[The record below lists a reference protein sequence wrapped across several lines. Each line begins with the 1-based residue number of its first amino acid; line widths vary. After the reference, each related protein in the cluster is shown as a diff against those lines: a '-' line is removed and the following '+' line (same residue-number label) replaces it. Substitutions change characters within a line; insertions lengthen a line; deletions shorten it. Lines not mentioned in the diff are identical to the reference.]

1 MKASRILMSVFA
13 LAALVGCSQN
23 HEENEVV
30 GGGEVE
36 KSYLSVNVKS
46 SEDLSRAIGD
56 YEDGTEEE
64 KKVTNA
70 HFFFFDA
77 AGDPVSVS
85 SDKNYIAKTIS
96 DDDFDDEGTAKNT
109 IESVG
114 QVLVLDKT
122 QGPVVSQL
130 VVVLNWA
137 YNGAS
142 MNLSKLKGQLVVESA
157 LKSANGFVMSNSVW
171 MNSDKSVK
179 DTALITSANLAESAK
194 AAEDNPVTVYV
205 ERLAARVKVNTG
217 EGIFDPGVE
226 AAGEDVK
233 VKILGWDLIA
243 TQPNTKLVKAI
254 DTSWTNDALGF
265 AWNNAANFRSH
276 WAVPETAT
284 VNNAFTYEQL
294 TNKLDAVEYCG
305 EHVGVKDDV
314 NNTKVVFAA
323 QLVADDGSGTLKPL
337 ELAQWYG
344 AEYAGTGA
352 LLAAVA
358 PTLKNELMHMTEDA
372 GVKTYTSIDDSQIQC
387 VAGLPGTDSYEVSFQ
402 LAEGVPTDDWYRY
415 DGAKYH
421 EVTDVNAVLAA
432 IDPALVYKDGKTY
445 YSVDIKHYGDKAVGV
460 IRNHSYTIKVTGVN
474 GLGTPVYN
482 PNSNIVKPA
491 VPKERYTYLESE
503 INVLAWSLVE
513 QEAVLG
519 Q

>member
-56 YEDGTEEE
+56 YEDGTDEE

-77 AGDPVSVS
+77 AGNSVSVTN
-85 SDKNYIAKTIS
+85 DGKNYIAKTIS

-137 YNGAS
+137 YKGAS
-142 MNLSKLKGQLVVESA
+142 MDLSTLKGQLVAESA
-157 LKSANGFVMSNSVW
+157 LKGDNGFVMSNSVW

-179 DTALITSANLAESAK
+179 DTALITSANLAESK
-194 AAEDNPVTVYV
+194 TAAEAKPVTVYV

-217 EGIFDPGVE
+217 AGIFDPGVE
-226 AAGEDVK
+226 AAGEDVQ

-265 AWNNAANFRSH
+265 AWNNAAHFRSH
-276 WAVPETAT
+276 WAVPEADA
-284 VNNAFTYEQL
+284 VNNAFTYAQL

-305 EHVGVKDDV
+305 EHVGVKDGD

-344 AEYAGTGA
+344 AEYAGTDN
-352 LLAAVA
+352 LLKAVA
-358 PTLKNELMHMTEDA
+358 PTLKNELMHKDVDE
-372 GVKTYTSIDDSQIQC
+372 TYTSIDDSQIQC

-415 DGAKYH
+415 DGATYTA
-421 EVTDVNAVLAA
+421 VDANAVLAA

-460 IRNHSYTIKVTGVN
+460 IRNHSYTINVTGVN

-482 PNSNIVKPA
+482 PNSNIVEPA
-491 VPKERYTYLESE
+491 VPMERYTYLESE

-513 QEAVLG
+513 QDAVLG
-519 Q
+519 N

>member
-1 MKASRILMSVFA
+1 MSVFA

-46 SEDLSRAIGD
+46 TESLTRAD
-56 YEDGTEEE
+56 EVYEDGTADE
-64 KKVTNA
+64 KSVSSA

-77 AGDPVSVS
+77 AGAPVSVS
-85 SDKNYIAKTIS
+85 GDKNYIANTIS
-96 DDDFDDEGTAKNT
+96 VTDEGKSNT

-137 YNGAS
+137 YKGES
-142 MNLSKLKGQLVVESA
+142 MNLSA
-157 LKSANGFVMSNSVW
+157 LKSQLVAESDLKGDNGFVMSNSVW
-171 MNSDKSVK
+171 MNSDNSVH
-179 DTALITSANLAESAK
+179 DTALITSANLAESK
-194 AAEDNPVTVYV
+194 EAADENPVTVYV

-217 EGIFDPGVE
+217 AGIFDPGVK
-226 AAGEDVK
+226 AAGEDVQ

-265 AWNNAANFRSH
+265 AWNNADNFRSH
-276 WAVPETAT
+276 WALPKADA
-284 VNNAFTYEQL
+284 VNNAFTYAQL

-305 EHVGVKDDV
+305 EHVGVKDGD

-344 AEYAGTGA
+344 AEYAGTDN
-352 LLAAVA
+352 LLKAVA
-358 PTLKNELMHMTEDA
+358 PTLKNELMHKDVDE
-372 GVKTYTSIDDSQIQC
+372 TYTSIDDSQIQC

-415 DGAKYH
+415 DGANYTP
-421 EVTDVNAVLAA
+421 VTNPNAVLAA
-432 IDPALVYKDGKTY
+432 IEPARIYKSGQTY

-460 IRNHSYTIKVTGVN
+460 IRNHSYTINVTGVN

-482 PNSNIVKPA
+482 PNSNIVEPA
-491 VPKERYTYLESE
+491 VPMERYTYLESE

-513 QEAVLG
+513 QDAELG
-519 Q
+519 N

>member
-56 YEDGTEEE
+56 YEDGTDEE

-77 AGDPVSVS
+77 AGAPVSVS
-85 SDKNYIAKTIS
+85 GDKNYIANTIS
-96 DDDFDDEGTAKNT
+96 VTDEGKSNT

-137 YNGAS
+137 YKGES
-142 MNLSKLKGQLVVESA
+142 MNLSA
-157 LKSANGFVMSNSVW
+157 LKSQLVAESDLKGDNGFVMSNSVW
-171 MNSDKSVK
+171 MNSDNSVH
-179 DTALITSANLAESAK
+179 DTALITSANLAESK
-194 AAEDNPVTVYV
+194 EAADKNPVTVYV
-205 ERLAARVKVNTG
+205 ERLAARVKVNLGEG

-233 VKILGWDLIA
+233 VQILGWDLIA

-254 DTSWTNDALGF
+254 DTSWTNAALGF
-265 AWNNAANFRSH
+265 AWNNAAHFRSH
-276 WAVPETAT
+276 WALPEKAT

-294 TNKLDAVEYCG
+294 SNELTDVEYCG
-305 EHVGVKDDV
+305 EHVGVKDGD

-323 QLVADDGSGTLKPL
+323 QLVTVDGSGNPTPL

-344 AEYAGTGA
+344 AEYAGTDN
-352 LLAAVA
+352 LLKAVA
-358 PTLKNELMHMTEDA
+358 PTLKNELMHKDVDE
-372 GVKTYTSIDDSQIQC
+372 TYTSIDDSQIQC

-402 LAEGVPTDDWYRY
+402 LAEGEPTDNWYRY
-415 DGAKYH
+415 DGATYTA
-421 EVTDVNAVLAA
+421 VDANAVLAA

-460 IRNHSYTIKVTGVN
+460 IRNHSYTINVTGVN

-482 PNSNIVKPA
+482 PNSNIVEPA
-491 VPKERYTYLESE
+491 VPMERYTYLESE

-513 QEAVLG
+513 QDAVLG
-519 Q
+519 E

>member
-77 AGDPVSVS
+77 AGAPVSVAG
-85 SDKNYIAKTIS
+85 DKNYIANTIS
-96 DDDFDDEGTAKNT
+96 VTDEGESNT

-137 YNGAS
+137 YNGES
-142 MNLSKLKGQLVVESA
+142 MNLSVLKSQLVAENALKG
-157 LKSANGFVMSNSVW
+157 ANGFVMSNSVW

-179 DTALITSANLAESAK
+179 DTALITSANLAESK
-194 AAEDNPVTVYV
+194 TAAEHNPVTVYV
-205 ERLAARVKVNTG
+205 ERLAARVKVDKG
-217 EGIFDPGVE
+217 DGIFDPGVD

-233 VKILGWDLIA
+233 VQILKWGLIA

-276 WAVPETAT
+276 WAVPETDA
-284 VNNAFTYEQL
+284 VNNTFTYAQL
-294 TNKLDAVEYCG
+294 TNELDAVEYCG
-305 EHVGVKDDV
+305 EHVGVKDGD

-344 AEYAGTGA
+344 AEYAGTDN
-352 LLAAVA
+352 LLKAVA
-358 PTLKNELMHMTEDA
+358 PTLKNELMHKDVDA
-372 GVKTYTSIDDSQIQC
+372 LTSVETYTSIDDSQIQC

-402 LAEGVPTDDWYRY
+402 LAEGEPTDNWYRY
-415 DGAKYH
+415 DGATYTA
-421 EVTDVNAVLAA
+421 VDANAVLAA

-491 VPKERYTYLESE
+491 VPEERYTYLESE

-519 Q
+519 N